1 MRFNKTRL
9 LLLCAAILLNAT
21 QAQAKVTKAALN
33 AAPTDYRG
41 GCPAVIHFTGSI
53 TVNGPT
59 IVKYIFTRSDGAI
72 DTITK
77 TLSFTVAGTKSVGE
91 TWTLGGE
98 PLPYYK
104 GWEAI
109 KVLGRPPFVSNQAD
123 FTVRCNPPL
132 NSAIAAHGN
141 TDWHLNTANE
151 FLFGVDM
158 SGNPTAPNH
167 APDSWNKRH
176 IHVGLTNTSNYY
188 YDKTR
193 VATGDDYNVA
203 NGIDT
208 AMLFFYAGHGNPT
221 EWCSLGDT
229 ATQSKM
235 KLSNVTDSLGLSRYY
250 WQCSCEVFAHG
261 PKACS
266 GSSLDY
272 ACPGSFTG
280 GADSDAMR
288 NVFERWG
295 PALTSDLRMA
305 CGVSTLAYCHSG
317 NVNHIWDD
325 FNNQGMSV
333 AQSFIDGLSGA
344 GVVPLCITMGGANI
358 GATPLYDTTFTNQP
372 NTSGASHYHIM
383 YLGGTASRW
392 IRFPIVVRIP
402 TMLPKF
408 HIAPPEPPERLK
420 ALDLR
425 SGQTGVTAFAA
436 FAGGKAQARH
446 EAASGAIYLHSVA
459 RPVATEQVIEQSLY
473 PQRAAA
479 LLHELG
485 WDTKELSEPMV
496 TPILT
501 ASMPA
506 DGSSGDVRKGQDSV
520 LVIYQRLIDV
530 DGQKIPVIGDG
541 GQVRVSL
548 SNGGSIVNASRVW
561 RDLQAPSASVK
572 IKTFEQAR
580 DEAMQKLGA
589 PEAYKLDQWRW
600 GYKELAGAVKQ
611 DELQI
616 VFQFAF
622 VPKDS
627 QDLLQHPP
635 QIVEVSGEAN

>member
-1 MRFNKTRL
+1 MRFNKKRL
-9 LLLCAAILLNAT
+9 LILCAAILLNGAE
-21 QAQAKVTKAALN
+21 AQAKVTKAVLN
-33 AAPTDYRG
+33 VAPADYRG
-41 GCPAVIHFTGSI
+41 GCPAVIKFTGSI

-77 TLSFTVAGTKSVGE
+77 TLSFTAAGSKSVAE

-109 KVLGRPPFVSNQAD
+109 KVLGTPAILSNQAD

-158 SGNPTAPNH
+158 NGNSTAPNH
-167 APDSWNKRH
+167 APNSWNKRH

-221 EWCSLGDT
+221 EWCSLGDM

-235 KLSNVTDSLGLSRYY
+235 KLSNVTDSLGWSRYY

-261 PKACS
+261 PKVCS

-272 ACPGSFTG
+272 ACPGSFSG
-280 GADSDAMR
+280 AADSDAMR

-344 GVVPLCITMGGANI
+344 GVVPLCITMGGSDI
-358 GATPLYDTTFTNQP
+358 TKTPLYDTTFTNQP
-372 NTSGASHYHIM
+372 NTSGSSHYHIM

-392 IRFPIVVRIP
+392 ILPFVVVPIPVA
-402 TMLPKF
+402 LPKF
-408 HIAPPEPPERLK
+408 HISPPEPPERLRM
-420 ALDLR
+420 LDLR
-425 SGQTGVTAFAA
+425 AGQTAVTTFAV

-459 RPVATEQVIEQSLY
+459 RPTAAEQVIEERLY

-485 WDTKELSEPMV
+485 WDTKELSEPLV

-520 LVIYQRLIDV
+520 LVTYQRLIDV

-561 RDLQAPSASVK
+561 RDLQAPSATVK

-580 DEAMQKLGA
+580 DEALKQLGA
-589 PEAYKLDQWRW
+589 AEAYKLDQWRW

-611 DELQI
+611 DDLQV